1 MPTSINPYAPHS
13 KASEPSVTVEESK
26 YEQGLK
32 ENSTTS
38 VIATEGP
45 EDKSVTASAPV
56 EDTVPEGPAAEVL
69 EWVGDDKDR
78 AKAALEA
85 EEAGQQRVGLTKKLK
100 ELAE

>member
-1 MPTSINPYAPHS
+1 MPTSHNPYAPHS
-13 KASEPSVTVEESK
+13 KATEADVTVEETK
-26 YEQGLK
+26 DEQVIRESVAAP
-32 ENSTTS
+32 EN
-38 VIATEGP
+38 ATEGS
-45 EDKSVTASAPV
+45 EN
-56 EDTVPEGPAAEVL
+56 TVPDGPAAEVL

>member
-1 MPTSINPYAPHS
+1 MPTSHNPYAPHS
-13 KASEPSVTVEESK
+13 KASEPSVTGEETK
-26 YEQGLK
+26 NEA
-32 ENSTTS
+32 
-38 VIATEGP
+38 VATENETEP
-45 EDKSVTASAPV
+45 VQATSAPAPS
-56 EDTVPEGPAAEVL
+56 EDSVPEGPAAEVL

>member
-1 MPTSINPYAPHS
+1 MPTSHNPYAPHS
-13 KASEPSVTVEESK
+13 KVSEPSVTVEESDYDK
-26 YEQGLK
+26 GLK
-32 ENSTTS
+32 E
-38 VIATEGP
+38 
-45 EDKSVTASAPV
+45 DDTASVRASEAPASS
-56 EDTVPEGPAAEVL
+56 DNSVPEGPAAEVL